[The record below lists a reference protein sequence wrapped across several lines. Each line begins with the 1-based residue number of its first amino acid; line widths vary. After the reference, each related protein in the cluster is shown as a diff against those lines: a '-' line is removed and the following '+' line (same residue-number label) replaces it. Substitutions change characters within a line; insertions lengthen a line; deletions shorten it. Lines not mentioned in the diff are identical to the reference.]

1 VLRREYNIDIMSR
14 IRTYSPVTV
23 EAARLLGARVRLARG
38 ERRWTL
44 QELADRV
51 GTTHVTMRKVERG
64 DLTVGLGVAFE
75 AAVLLGIPLFHQDH
89 ARRSLEASRVDDRL
103 ALLPQLVRKPVAVD
117 DDF

>member
-1 VLRREYNIDIMSR
+1 M
-14 IRTYSPVTV
+14 RTYSPVTV
-23 EAARLLGARVRLARG
+23 EAARLLGARIRLARR

-51 GTTHVTMRKVERG
+51 GVTHVTMRKIERG

-75 AAVLLGIPLFHQDH
+75 AAAIVGVPLFHEER
-89 ARRSLEASRVDDRL
+89 ARRSLEAGRVDDRL
-103 ALLPQLVRKPVAVD
+103 AVLPRLVRRPARVD